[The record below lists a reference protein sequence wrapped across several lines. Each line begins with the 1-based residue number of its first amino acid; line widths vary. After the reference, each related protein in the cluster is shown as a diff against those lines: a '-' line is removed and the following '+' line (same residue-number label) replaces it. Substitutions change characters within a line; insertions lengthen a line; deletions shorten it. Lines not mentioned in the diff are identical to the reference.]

1 MMAAKEGSF
10 GASGWGARSSIWGH
24 VGACIQSCCC
34 TVAVCASAVQLLLVG
49 SRVLEKERGRAQCDF
64 SECEKCWVTEGEPEH
79 LCVAGKAKKK
89 AQPWPALAD
98 EKDKRQEAQAHPAS
112 TITSRR
118 SSVLEPRRSGSSAD
132 TNMSS
137 GPPRATVEDSEDP
150 DDPYAPYQPRRGGP
164 SGSRG
169 ARPSAAASSS
179 STSQTSSGSTSS
191 SSSTHAY
198 PNDARSAG
206 SSRTSDTGSSY
217 GQNSTASD
225 IYERSASSGTQ
236 GSYPREGGDEEPL
249 FGGRPFRDTH
259 DPAAAAEATS
269 GDPSRATDKEYLYA
283 LLNVPSDASAEAI
296 KDAYRALAVVLH
308 PDKHNDPARKSA
320 AESRFREVQRAYEIL
335 SDPEKRTVYDYF
347 GEEGLKSSWSVAV
360 RGRSPHEMQAEFER
374 ERRRKQAADAE
385 ALVKSKGDFTAHIDA
400 TALFAPS
407 SRIPRRP
414 PSQPRVP
421 AVGKAS
427 QPGAAPDAP
436 ADAGI
441 AVMPGLGI
449 AGFPRTVTMA
459 ERISRVGCTQLIG
472 KHGFETQ
479 VTNRTSATFS
489 GQMVSRNGLGG
500 GNLVG
505 TLKTHWS
512 PRLFTEITLSFLRPQ
527 IITTKG
533 QFTLDANSFFSWQST
548 MQTLLMPPTFNIT
561 YGQRL
566 SSKST
571 LTGFTTV
578 RSGTYSLLGW
588 GAEVPGQMLVRRE
601 PAAVSDLV
609 VLFTVVPAA
618 AYTALHWGVL
628 EPRKQRRL
636 RNRLGELRAANS
648 ELILERRQA
657 ALDALA
663 LLRDQASKKA
673 RSELARSGLVVISA
687 VYGRRDAFPPALE
700 VGHDAAQ
707 AASQVWSEPPALPA
721 DNEQA
726 DVQNESYWDATIAV
740 QALVNHSQLIV
751 PAARSKSYLLGFH
764 DPVMGE
770 KKHLRVTYAF
780 RGQLHQVQVQDLA
793 ELAMPMRIHQL
804 S

>member
-1 MMAAKEGSF
+1 
-10 GASGWGARSSIWGH
+10 
-24 VGACIQSCCC
+24 
-34 TVAVCASAVQLLLVG
+34 
-49 SRVLEKERGRAQCDF
+49 
-64 SECEKCWVTEGEPEH
+64 
-79 LCVAGKAKKK
+79 
-89 AQPWPALAD
+89 
-98 EKDKRQEAQAHPAS
+98 
-112 TITSRR
+112 
-118 SSVLEPRRSGSSAD
+118 
-132 TNMSS
+132 MSS

-150 DDPYAPYQPRRGGP
+150 DDPYAPYQPRRSGP
-164 SGSRG
+164 SGLRG

-179 STSQTSSGSTSS
+179 NTSQTSSGSTAS

-259 DPAAAAEATS
+259 DPSAAAEATS

-441 AVMPGLGI
+441 AAMPGLGI
-449 AGFPRTVTMA
+449 AGFTRTVTMA

-601 PAAVSDLV
+601 PAAVSVGLTKQIGEGRGWTTQMGISPVDQNISVDYALPVLGGVKLRSGFNIGTGSGLSAFTSAERRLTENVRLALGLNCALPVGGVTLRIKVNRLGQKIALPILLAREFRSDLV

>member
-1 MMAAKEGSF
+1 M
-10 GASGWGARSSIWGH
+10 
-24 VGACIQSCCC
+24 
-34 TVAVCASAVQLLLVG
+34 
-49 SRVLEKERGRAQCDF
+49 
-64 SECEKCWVTEGEPEH
+64 
-79 LCVAGKAKKK
+79 
-89 AQPWPALAD
+89 
-98 EKDKRQEAQAHPAS
+98 
-112 TITSRR
+112 
-118 SSVLEPRRSGSSAD
+118 SSA
-132 TNMSS
+132 
-137 GPPRATVEDSEDP
+137 PPRATVEDFEDP
-150 DDPYAPYQPRRGGP
+150 DDPYAPYQPRRSGR

-169 ARPSAAASSS
+169 ARSSTAASSS
-179 STSQTSSGSTSS
+179 STSQTSSRSTAS

-206 SSRTSDTGSSY
+206 SSRTSDMRSSY

-236 GSYPREGGDEEPL
+236 GSFPREGGDEEPL
-249 FGGRPFRDTH
+249 FGGRPFRDAH
-259 DPAAAAEATS
+259 DPSAAAEATS

-400 TALFAPS
+400 TALFAPA
-407 SRIPRRP
+407 SRIPRRQ

-421 AVGKAS
+421 AVGKDA
-427 QPGAAPDAP
+427 QPGVAPDTS

-441 AVMPGLGI
+441 AAMQGLGV

-548 MQTLLMPPTFNIT
+548 MQTLLMPPTFNLT

-588 GAEVPGQMLVRRE
+588 GAEVPGQTLVRRE
-601 PAAVSDLV
+601 PAAVSVGLTKQIGEGRGWTTQTSISPVDQNISVDYALPVLGGVKLRSGFNIGTGSGLSAFTSAERRLTENVRLALGLNCALPVGGVTLRIKVNRLGQKIALPILLAREFRSDLV

-648 ELILERRQA
+648 DLILERRQA

-673 RSELARSGLVVISA
+673 RSELARSGLVIISA
-687 VYGRRDAFPPALE
+687 VYGRRDAFPPALDA
-700 VGHDAAQ
+700 GADAAQ
-707 AASQVWSEPPALPA
+707 AASQVWSEPPALPV

-726 DVQNESYWDATIAV
+726 DVQNEAYWDATIAV